1 MLCINPVL
9 GPGVFL
15 TGFWSNHHR
24 VSTEV
29 CDHLDVLNGCQDQ
42 VSG

>member
-1 MLCINPVL
+1 
-9 GPGVFL
+9 VFL
-15 TGFWSNHHR
+15 TGFWSIRHR

-29 CDHLDVLNGCQDQ
+29 CDHLDVLHGYQDQ